1 METYY
6 KEINDFSKLVI
17 TVYENDDLFKVAKTL
32 EFISELLCVKL
43 DYEVNPD
50 EKEIIVGVTDYYE
63 FNTLRRKL
71 YDHCD
76 LENII

>member
-6 KEINDFSKLVI
+6 TEINGYPQTVI
-17 TVYENDDLFKVAKTL
+17 TVYEKDDLFKVVKTL
-32 EFISELLCVKL
+32 EFISKLFCVKL
-43 DYEVNPD
+43 DYEVDPD
-50 EKEIIVGVTDYYE
+50 EKEIIVDVTDYYE

-76 LENII
+76 LENIV